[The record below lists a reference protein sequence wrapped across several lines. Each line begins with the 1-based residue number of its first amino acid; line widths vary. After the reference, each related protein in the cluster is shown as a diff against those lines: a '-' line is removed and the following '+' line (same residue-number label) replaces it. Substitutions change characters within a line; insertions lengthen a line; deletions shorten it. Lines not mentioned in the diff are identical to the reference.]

1 MAAALAAM
9 EGALES
15 GGSTPVAGS
24 APGEVPAAALAAP
37 IGADSPP
44 VDDDELQDEGL
55 RVLMYGFITG
65 LSIAG
70 VFLVYVVLEAARLL
84 P

>member
-1 MAAALAAM
+1 MDAAGGAT

-15 GGSTPVAGS
+15 GGSAPVAGS
-24 APGEVPAAALAAP
+24 APGEAPAAALSTSIAAD
-37 IGADSPP
+37 APP
-44 VDDDELQDEGL
+44 VDDEELQDEGL

-70 VFLVYVVLEAARLL
+70 VFLIYVVLEAARLL